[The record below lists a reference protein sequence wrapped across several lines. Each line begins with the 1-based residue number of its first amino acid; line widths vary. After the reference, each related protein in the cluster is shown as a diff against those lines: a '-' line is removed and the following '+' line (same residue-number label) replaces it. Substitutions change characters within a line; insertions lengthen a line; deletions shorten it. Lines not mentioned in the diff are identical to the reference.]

1 MEIKDQKAERLA
13 DDLLYGASAI
23 ADFLGVTEMQVY
35 HWVRKDRIP
44 VGKMG
49 KTLIASRRQLRK
61 AIGNLTA

>member
-1 MEIKDQKAERLA
+1 MDNAEQKAERLA

-23 ADFLGVTEMQVY
+23 AEFLGVTEMQVY

-61 AIGNLTA
+61 TMGNLTA